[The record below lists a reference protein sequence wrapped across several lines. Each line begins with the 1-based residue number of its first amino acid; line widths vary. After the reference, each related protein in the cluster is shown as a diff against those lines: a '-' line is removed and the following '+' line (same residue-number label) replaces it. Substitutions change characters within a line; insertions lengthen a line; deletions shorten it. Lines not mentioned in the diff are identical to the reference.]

1 MTVLISILISLT
13 SSFTN
18 TFIPNLPAITEI
30 KNSNDKVEIVIESN
44 DQMRFNLSEITVK
57 EGQIVVLTLKHVGK
71 LPKAAMGHNWVLLR
85 PDTDLASFAMSA
97 MKAKDN
103 EYVPVDAPEVM
114 VNTILL
120 GGGEK
125 TTIEFEAPTPGTYS
139 FICSFPGHYALM
151 QGTFTVE

>member
-1 MTVLISILISLT
+1 M
-13 SSFTN
+13 
-18 TFIPNLPAITEI
+18 
-30 KNSNDKVEIVIESN
+30 
-44 DQMRFNLSEITVK
+44 
-57 EGQIVVLTLKHVGK
+57 GK

-103 EYVPVDAPEVM
+103 EYVPVGAPEVM

-125 TTIEFEAPTPGTYS
+125 LQLNSKHLHQVLTHS
-139 FICSFPGHYALM
+139 FAAFQVIMP
-151 QGTFTVE
+151 

>member
-1 MTVLISILISLT
+1 MSILISALIVLT
-13 SSFTN
+13 YTFTN
-18 TFIPNLPAITEI
+18 AFILSSPAVSEI
-30 KNSNDKVEIVIESN
+30 ENSNDKVQIVIESN

-57 EGQIVVLTLKHVGK
+57 HGQIVVLTLKHVGK

-85 PDTDLASFAMSA
+85 PDTDLATFAMSA

-103 EYVPVDAPEVM
+103 EYVPVEAPEVM

-120 GGGEK
+120 GGGEM
-125 TTIEFEAPTPGTYS
+125 TTIEFEAPAPGSYS